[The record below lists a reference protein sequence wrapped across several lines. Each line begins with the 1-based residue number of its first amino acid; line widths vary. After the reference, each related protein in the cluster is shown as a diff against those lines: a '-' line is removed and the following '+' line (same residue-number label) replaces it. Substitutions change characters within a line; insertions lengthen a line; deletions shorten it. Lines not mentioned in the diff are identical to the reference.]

1 MTAYTRIALVIVAGA
16 TLFGC
21 ATTAPN
27 ATSKPAASAAT
38 VKDPNCLTE
47 TGDRIAGTSKCRG
60 YGRSY
65 SSQDIDRTGQTNAAD
80 ALALLDPSVTV
91 HR

>member
-1 MTAYTRIALVIVAGA
+1 MTAYMRIAVVIVAGA

-21 ATTAPN
+21 ATTADN
-27 ATSKPAASAAT
+27 AKPKPAVAAA

-47 TGDRIAGTSKCRG
+47 TGSRVSGTSKCRG
-60 YGRSY
+60 YGRAY
-65 SSQDIDRTGQTNAAD
+65 SSDDIDRTGQTSAAD
-80 ALALLDPSVTV
+80 ALGLLDPSVTV